1 MTDDTVPVPP
11 GDAAPTVRARQGRRG
26 VLGCYD
32 RILAWRCDGL
42 PPGLGTIE
50 WCMAGAFRMP
60 GAATAALASAWTA
73 VVVALWVALVSAIGS
88 VVVTLF
94 GITFS
99 SHTASA
105 VNSTSHTS
113 GGRASVA
120 GQRSSSGAV

>member
-1 MTDDTVPVPP
+1 MSEEAVPLPP
-11 GDAAPTVRARQGRRG
+11 GDVSPVARSRQGRRG
-26 VLGCYD
+26 VLGLYD
-32 RILAWRCDGL
+32 RVLAWHCDGL

-73 VVVALWVALVSAIGS
+73 VVVALWVGLVTAIGS

-99 SHTASA
+99 GHTAGVLNFTS
-105 VNSTSHTS
+105 VVCEKVCKNSSKEK
-113 GGRASVA
+113 GPWY
-120 GQRSSSGAV
+120 